1 MTRLGAE
8 KRLILAVM
16 KSIYA
21 DYAASTPTDP
31 RVAKAM
37 EPYIT
42 EIFGNPSSIHSF
54 GRAAG
59 VAVGEATKEIS
70 RFISCKKEEIFYTSC
85 GTESNNLAVIG
96 VAKANKDKGRHII
109 TSAIEHP
116 SVMNA
121 CRALEKDGW
130 EVTYLPVTKE
140 GLVEVESLE
149 KALKKETVL
158 VSVHLANSEVG
169 VIQDVAKLAR
179 ISNKH
184 GALFH
189 TDACQAAAYLN
200 LNVKTLGVDLLTLNG
215 SKIYGPKGIAVLY
228 VREGVDIFPIF
239 YGGSQQKSLRSGT
252 ENVPGIVGLA
262 KACEIAGITQ
272 EDESQKIGRL
282 RNQLEEELEKIPGL
296 GVNCATAPR
305 LPNHLSVTF
314 HETEETNLV
323 EVLNDKGIA
332 VSSGSACSSRSVV
345 DSHVLH
351 QIGLSGDEIHKT
363 IRISLGR
370 QTTGE
375 EIKKIVQA
383 VGTI

>member
-1 MTRLGAE
+1 
-8 KRLILAVM
+8 M

-37 EPYIT
+37 EPYMT

-54 GRAAG
+54 GRAASI
-59 VAVGEATKEIS
+59 AVGDATKVIS
-70 RFISCKKEEIFYTSC
+70 RFLSCREEEIFYTSC

-96 VAKANKDKGRHII
+96 VTKANKERGRHII

-116 SVMNA
+116 SIMHA

-140 GLVEVESLE
+140 GLVEVKSLE

-158 VSVHLANSEVG
+158 VSIHLANSEVG
-169 VIQDVAKLAR
+169 VIQDIANLAR

-189 TDACQAAAYLN
+189 TDACQAAAYIS

-215 SKIYGPKGIAVLY
+215 SKMYGPKGVAVLY
-228 VREGVDIFPIF
+228 VREGVNISPIF
-239 YGGSQQKSLRSGT
+239 YGGSQQQSLRSGT
-252 ENVPGIVGLA
+252 ENVPGIVGIAEACKIA
-262 KACEIAGITQ
+262 KTQ
-272 EDESQKIGRL
+272 READSKTIGAL
-282 RNQLEEELEKIPGL
+282 RDNLQNQLEIIRGVKI
-296 GVNCATAPR
+296 NCAKSQR
-305 LPNHLSVTF
+305 LPNHLSVTLN
-314 HETEETNLV
+314 EVKATNLV
-323 EVLNDKGIA
+323 EVFDRQGIA
-332 VSSGSACSSRSVV
+332 VSSGSACSSKSLT
-345 DSHVLH
+345 DSNIL
-351 QIGLSGDEIHKT
+351 QAIDLTSEQIHKT

-370 QTTGE
+370 TTS
-375 EIKKIVQA
+375 
-383 VGTI
+383 GTDILTIAKTAASV